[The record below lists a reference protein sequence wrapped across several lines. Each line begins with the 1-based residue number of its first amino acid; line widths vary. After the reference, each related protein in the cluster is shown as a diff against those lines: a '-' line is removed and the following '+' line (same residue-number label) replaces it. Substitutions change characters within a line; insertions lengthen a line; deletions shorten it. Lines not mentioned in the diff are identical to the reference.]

1 MDFIEI
7 MAEGESAILL
17 FNPLIFIRLIDQP
30 SFYPTFHPTFYF
42 LSSGTGSL
50 LTLDQSSACTKTS
63 RAFAAGA
70 AVHRMRL
77 KGRALLVSWR
87 LHDVSRPGA
96 RALLS
101 VAELD

>member
-50 LTLDQSSACTKTS
+50 LTLDQSSTCTETS
-63 RAFAAGA
+63 RAFAAGTAVSQNA
-70 AVHRMRL
+70 AEEQSFARIIGLTQHFTLR
-77 KGRALLVSWR
+77 G
-87 LHDVSRPGA
+87 PGA
-96 RALLS
+96 YFG
-101 VAELD
+101 D